1 MTKIFYTGRDA
12 NKETH
17 KNSDFTTKRTVKY
30 GSEQSPLSLTV
41 TSEERKLEVENT
53 LHEHTLFAC
62 ISLDQE
68 GEEDI
73 NELTVLL
80 NAPKTVVLEK
90 TPGRNDPCSC
100 GSGKKFKKCCG

>member
-12 NKETH
+12 NKEDYA
-17 KNSDFTTKRTVKY
+17 NSDYSNKRAVKY

-41 TSEERKLEVENT
+41 TSEVRKLEVEAM
-53 LHEHTLFAC
+53 LKEHQFFAS
-62 ISLDQE
+62 ISVDEE

-73 NELTVLL
+73 SELTVLL
-80 NAPKTVVLEK
+80 STPKTIVLEK

-100 GSGKKFKKCCG
+100 GSNKKFKKCCG